1 MILKSFEIKKNKVIG
16 FGIFV
21 IYGDNE
27 GLKSELIE
35 NLKKNKEGKIIKF
48 EEAEIFKNKSIFYNE
63 IKNISLFD
71 EKKIIILDRCSENI
85 LEIVQDITD
94 ENLEDTIILNCGVLR
109 KGQN

>member
-35 NLKKNKEGKIIKF
+35 NLKKTKEGK
-48 EEAEIFKNKSIFYNE
+48 
-63 IKNISLFD
+63 LLLL
-71 EKKIIILDRCSENI
+71 KKIQFCQIL
-85 LEIVQDITD
+85 
-94 ENLEDTIILNCGVLR
+94 
-109 KGQN
+109 

>member
-35 NLKKNKEGKIIKF
+35 NLKKTKEGKIIKY

-63 IKNISLFD
+63 IKNRS
-71 EKKIIILDRCSENI
+71 
-85 LEIVQDITD
+85 
-94 ENLEDTIILNCGVLR
+94 
-109 KGQN
+109 